1 MNNDENIYKF
11 TATILH
17 CNYNTPDFK
26 IYVVDVDNK
35 KFPNIKRNSYKKFSI
50 LGEMPELFLG
60 AEYEFTAIEQCN
72 NYGISYKVLNVTR
85 NAPSNEEETYDFLL
99 EILTENQANT
109 IIENYPNIISLVK
122 NNTLDTIDFTKLKGI
137 GEKNFEVIKKKI
149 VENYCLMDLVVE
161 FKNTLSLSMIRK
173 IYQKYSSIDLLKKK
187 LKLEPYTTLT
197 RISGIGF
204 KKADSI
210 ILELQKEN
218 IIDFGYD
225 IKSSLDRCLS
235 CVLYLLEENEN
246 NGHTKMNL
254 VDLRKECINLVPLCS
269 EHFTEA
275 IKSNYIHYNKDT
287 LDISLNRTYNAEFEI
302 ANEIFKALKNKKN
315 LWNFNIDKYKK
326 INDFELSK
334 EQLEIVKNVC
344 KYQINILNGAAG
356 CGKTASTQA
365 IIKMLKDNNKSFRLF
380 SPTGRAAKILSE
392 YTKENASTIHRGLAY
407 NPQGVEISYLDEN
420 LNMKTYASNWGF
432 NKYQKLSTDIVIID
446 EFSMVDV
453 FLFKQVIEAV
463 DLSKTKLLL
472 IGDNSQLPS
481 VSCGNLLH
489 DFIESKVIPTVTL
502 TKVFR
507 YNEGGLMK
515 VATDVRFSKVYLNND
530 MKLKA
535 TVFGDNKDYMFV
547 DLPSES
553 IPKNVVGLYKKLL
566 QNGNTIENIQV
577 LTAKNVGDCGTVV
590 LNNMIQKIANK
601 NYGSEINMKIGDTTF
616 YIGDL
621 VIQKANNYKAV
632 LYKDESS
639 LDSQEIDFSDD
650 SKKKTVFIA
659 NGENGIIKNIE
670 NTYMI
675 IDFNGMLVKYFKEDL
690 KSISLGYSITIH
702 KSQGGSIDNVI
713 LATPQSHIFM
723 LNNNLIYVGLTRMK
737 KNCYHLGTLQSVNQ
751 AVYKKANLERHTYM
765 QQLFNK
771 IKIQ

>member
-1 MNNDENIYKF
+1 MNNDETIYKF

-35 KFPNIKRNSYKKFSI
+35 KFPNIKRNSYKNFSI
-50 LGEMPELFLG
+50 LGELPELFLG

-72 NYGISYKVLNVTR
+72 NYGTSYKVLNVTR

-122 NNTLDTIDFTKLKGI
+122 NNTLDTIDFSKLKGI
-137 GEKNFEVIKKKI
+137 GEKTFEVIKKKI

-639 LDSQEIDFSDD
+639 LDIQEIDFSDD